1 MSEFTLPTGVSIH
14 NTLGAAFVGNIVA
27 AALYG
32 LTTLQT
38 YTYYGRSG
46 NDPRILKYLI
56 GVLWIFDTLHVVL
69 ISHTVYIY
77 AVTGFG
83 QVLVLFDPTWSVL
96 VAIILTGTSDGLV
109 RAIFCYRIWI
119 LSGRNWFVC
128 GAVTV
133 SSLVVLACSIAYPV
147 KSWQEFHS
155 FIDLE
160 KVSWLLYLGLAS
172 VAVADSLISAALCWL
187 LTRRRSAFKRVENM
201 IRTLV
206 LWSVNTSALTTVCS
220 LMSLVMYAASPHT
233 MIYIAFYFLL
243 PKLLLNSLLGTLNA
257 RRSLRDNL
265 SRDCVTIPLS
275 SIATTNR
282 EMTGRSHIISDM
294 EDVQY
299 PKLEGDDDMNPVQHA
314 F

>member
-14 NTLGAAFVGNIVA
+14 NTLGAAFIGNIIA

-46 NDPRILKYLI
+46 DDPRILKHLI

-69 ISHTVYIY
+69 ISHTVYMY

-133 SSLVVLACSIAYPV
+133 SSLLVLACSIVHIMVPFTADADADGFV
-147 KSWQEFHS
+147 SWQEFHS
-155 FIDLE
+155 FIELE
-160 KVSWLLYLGLAS
+160 
-172 VAVADSLISAALCWL
+172 DIS
-187 LTRRRSAFKRVENM
+187 
-201 IRTLV
+201 
-206 LWSVNTSALTTVCS
+206 
-220 LMSLVMYAASPHT
+220 YAAFPHT
-233 MIYIAFYFLL
+233 MIYIAFYFML

-257 RRSLRDNL
+257 RRSLRDNI
-265 SRDCVTIPLS
+265 SHNFVTIPLS
-275 SIATTNR
+275 SVATANR
-282 EMTGRSHIISDM
+282 EMTGGSHINSELNDI
-294 EDVQY
+294 Y
-299 PKLEGDDDMNPVQHA
+299 PKVEEDDDMNVVQHA